1 MKYFKFFILF
11 ITMGIVQGC
20 PDEDDGIVVAKFRLI
35 NKTDTPIYVYESISK
50 YEVKINEIN
59 YSTIRDININPNQ
72 EKVFSLF
79 DGQMDDKEKFYFFI
93 FNDSAINDYSWE
105 EIQEQHLYKKYAFT
119 LEDLN
124 TMNWELEYDGN

>member
-20 PDEDDGIVVAKFRLI
+20 PGEDDGIVVAKFRLI

-79 DGQMDDKEKFYFFI
+79 DGQIAKNGYSI
-93 FNDSAINDYSWE
+93 PPSAD
-105 EIQEQHLYKKYAFT
+105 
-119 LEDLN
+119 
-124 TMNWELEYDGN
+124 

>member
-1 MKYFKFFILF
+1 
-11 ITMGIVQGC
+11 MGIVQGC
-20 PDEDDGIVVAKFRLI
+20 PGEDDGIVVAKFRLI

-93 FNDSAINDYSWE
+93 FKIGKHPN
-105 EIQEQHLYKKYAFT
+105 KYHFCNSFF
-119 LEDLN
+119 DLIFKN
-124 TMNWELEYDGN
+124 GIFLIYYI